1 MPELGNSKLSGL
13 YGTYTEMVFDEN
25 GEPDY
30 YQLTNEQSIYA
41 TTEVSFNNMID
52 MGGDNTDPDI
62 DPKYKCKCEPCS
74 NLISTGDYCDDC
86 SKFIECEKCRKEIC
100 KTHQEHDCKGE
111 IYVKFNNYPI
121 EVSSNGGNDVSGET
135 INKKIKLS
143 RIYTRT
149 LTNGDTIKIPDTER
163 QYESGVFDVGGAK
176 VKLTLNGMYVDYG
189 DGGKTFW
196 DWTLIISPA
205 PNEGATKWIYGIDEF
220 LSSTTDANPKG
231 ASGRG
236 AMIEIV

>member
-13 YGTYTEMVFDEN
+13 YGTYTEMIFDEN

-86 SKFIECEKCRKEIC
+86 SKFIECENCKKEIC
-100 KTHQEHDCKGE
+100 KTHQTHDCKYPQT
-111 IYVKFNNYPI
+111 IYIKDLDQSTNKWGNWNEYRLAKDKYGITQYVA
-121 EVSSNGGNDVSGET
+121 VGGGGAESL
-135 INKKIKLS
+135 I
-143 RIYTRT
+143 
-149 LTNGDTIKIPDTER
+149 LTNIAWLNYDKNKNPVSVKEEKECWYRKDRMSETLFGKYDTTTITETVYGYNESINE
-163 QYESGVFDVGGAK
+163 YEEFYDGTYVTGTGEELFK
-176 VKLTLNGMYVDYG
+176 V
-189 DGGKTFW
+189 
-196 DWTLIISPA
+196 S
-205 PNEGATKWIYGIDEF
+205 
-220 LSSTTDANPKG
+220 LSNK
-231 ASGRG
+231 
-236 AMIEIV
+236 